1 MALLFRSMVAKKI
14 LNVNLLQTIHSLL
27 PYRPPFL
34 FVDEFTDLTETNAK
48 GSYRYKE
55 DEYFYTGHFPDQ
67 PITPGVILTETM
79 AQIGLVGLG
88 MFLIR
93 AHEVQESTA
102 FVFTSSQV
110 DFLKPVYPGEQVF
123 VESEKVYFRLKK
135 LKCSVKMLNSAGE
148 IVCQGTMSGMII
160 PRPS

>member
-1 MALLFRSMVAKKI
+1 MEPLYRLMVAKKI
-14 LNVNLLQTIHSLL
+14 LNVNLLETIHSLL

-34 FVDEFTDLTETNAK
+34 FVDQFTELSDTGAK
-48 GSYRYKE
+48 GSYRFKE

-88 MFLIR
+88 MFLVR
-93 AHEVQESTA
+93 GDEVQESTA

-110 DFLKPVYPGEQVF
+110 DFLKPVYPGEEVF
-123 VESEKVYFRLKK
+123 VESEKIYFRLKK
-135 LKCSVKMLNSAGE
+135 LKCSVKMLNAAGE

-160 PRPS
+160 PQPS